1 MATGDPRL
9 SQANNTLL
17 DSFQKE
23 IDLFG
28 DIIIADMK
36 DSYKNLTL
44 KVLYMV
50 DWASTYC
57 SNARF
62 FMKTDDD
69 VFLNVPLVL
78 DFISKV
84 QVSHTYNILV
94 NNYCL

>member
-1 MATGDPRL
+1 MLLNFVGNPNL
-9 SQANNTLL
+9 SDADASEL

-28 DIIIADMK
+28 DIVVADMK

-44 KVLYMV
+44 KVLYMLE
-50 DWASTYC
+50 WTSTHC

-78 DFISKV
+78 DFISKI
-84 QVSHTYNILV
+84 QV
-94 NNYCL
+94 CD